1 MYTLPVKSWFH
12 NMHMPNMHT
21 VTVHTRHLVHDPR
34 FWLIVAAILIA
45 SAFIALAIWAG
56 MTATPSEE
64 MPFIPYTPY
73 Y

>member
-1 MYTLPVKSWFH
+1 
-12 NMHMPNMHT
+12 MHMPNIHSMTLRVSH
-21 VTVHTRHLVHDPR
+21 VVHDPR
-34 FWLIVAAILIA
+34 FWLIVAAIVIA
-45 SAFIALAIWAG
+45 GAFIAVAIWAG